1 MLEEYQTWQVIGI
14 SAYGVYIPRY
24 RLSRKTI
31 SGAMGWLSPGAL
43 PGEKAI
49 ANYDE
54 DSLTM
59 AVAAGVDCL
68 KEADR
73 TGVDSLYFAST
84 TFPYREKESATIIA
98 TALDLSPSIRTADFA
113 NSLRAGTGAILS
125 AGDSVK
131 AEGAGSNNSG
141 DDRKHCP

>member
-1 MLEEYQTWQVIGI
+1 MAGIGI
-14 SAYGVYIPRY
+14 SAYGIYIPRY
-24 RLSRKTI
+24 RLSRETI

-68 KEADR
+68 KGTDR
-73 TGVDSLYFAST
+73 AGVDGLYFAST
-84 TFPYREKESATIIA
+84 ISTPRMLKSKYNRHS
-98 TALDLSPSIRTADFA
+98 LFA
-113 NSLRAGTGAILS
+113 FIG
-125 AGDSVK
+125 
-131 AEGAGSNNSG
+131 
-141 DDRKHCP
+141 P